1 MEAYSAPPD
10 PLAALGGEKRGRR
23 KGKEWVRGEWKGK
36 GEEWDRRTKGRGRR
50 EEAGEVET

>member
-1 MEAYSAPPD
+1 M
-10 PLAALGGEKRGRR
+10 GKRRVER
-23 KGKEWVRGEWKGK
+23 KG